1 MSRQMTNDQ
10 ATILLV
16 EDDPGVRVPMREA
29 LSNAGYLV
37 AEADRIDVARHLLRS
52 AKPALAVL
60 DVELPDG
67 SGIDL
72 CKEIR
77 ANKSL
82 GPLPVIML
90 TGKGA
95 MGDKGEGFAAGADQY
110 LVKPVPPRE
119 VLMWVG
125 ALVRRLKLDAGES
138 DVIEAGDLSIDLKSH
153 LVKFKGQVLSDL
165 TVKEF
170 ELLFFLVRARP
181 QVLTRKYIL
190 SNLWKTV
197 AVDNVVDT
205 HIHNLRKKV
214 GPDLALRLQS
224 VPGKGFRYLG

>member
-1 MSRQMTNDQ
+1 MTLPQ
-10 ATILLV
+10 TTILLV

-29 LSNAGYLV
+29 LSAAGYLV
-37 AEADRIDVARHLLRS
+37 AEADRLDVARHLLRS

-67 SGIDL
+67 SGIEL
-72 CKEIR
+72 CREIR
-77 ANKSL
+77 ANKAL

-95 MGDKGEGFAAGADQY
+95 MDDKGAGFEAGADQY
-110 LVKPVPPRE
+110 LVKPVQPRE
-119 VLMWVG
+119 VLLWVG
-125 ALVRRLKLDAGES
+125 ALVRRLKLDAGEA
-138 DVIEAGDLSIDLKSH
+138 DVIEAGDLAIDLKSH
-153 LVKFKGQVLSDL
+153 LVRFKDRTLSDL

-170 ELLFFLVRARP
+170 ELLFFLVRKRP

-190 SNLWKTV
+190 SNLWKTI

-214 GPDLALRLQS
+214 GPELALRLQS